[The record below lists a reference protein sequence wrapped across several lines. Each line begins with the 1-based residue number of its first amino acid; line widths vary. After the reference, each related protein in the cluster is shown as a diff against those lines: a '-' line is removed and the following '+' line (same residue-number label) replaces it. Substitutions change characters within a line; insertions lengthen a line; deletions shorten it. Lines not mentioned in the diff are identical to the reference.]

1 MASELAT
8 GTGHPTPWPWVRR
21 LPGNAR
27 RYPENLLKVLTS
39 VSSEP
44 EAELISARLSEAG
57 IQAIA
62 RRSIGG
68 PEWGVSGARDV
79 YVEEHDLVRARE
91 ILAADESVSEDELA
105 DLSDAAPAELQDP
118 GESKPSP

>member
-1 MASELAT
+1 M
-8 GTGHPTPWPWVRR
+8 
-21 LPGNAR
+21 PGNAS
-27 RYPENLLKVLTS
+27 RYPWNLLKVVTS

-44 EAELISARLSEAG
+44 EAQLISARLSEAG
-57 IQAIA
+57 VQAIA

-79 YVEEHDLVRARE
+79 YVEEHDLRRARE

-105 DLSDAAPAELQDP
+105 DLSDAAPAELQDS
-118 GESKPSP
+118 GESKSSP

>member
-1 MASELAT
+1 M
-8 GTGHPTPWPWVRR
+8 
-21 LPGNAR
+21 PGNAS
-27 RYPENLLKVLTS
+27 RYPWNLLKVVTS

-44 EAELISARLSEAG
+44 EAQLISARLSEAG

-68 PEWGVSGARDV
+68 PGWGVSGARDI
-79 YVEEHDLVRARE
+79 YVEEHDLRRARE

-105 DLSDAAPAELQDP
+105 DLSDAAPAELQDS
-118 GESKPSP
+118 GESKSSP